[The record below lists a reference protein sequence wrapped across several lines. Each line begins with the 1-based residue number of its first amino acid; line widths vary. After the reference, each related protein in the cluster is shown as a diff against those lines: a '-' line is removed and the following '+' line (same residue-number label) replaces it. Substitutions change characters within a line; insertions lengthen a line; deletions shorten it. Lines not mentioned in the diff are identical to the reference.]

1 MKVLAC
7 ERRFA
12 ISFRFVAAL
21 RVFNVDIEE
30 RNRVVLLKSKRKR
43 GM

>member
-12 ISFRFVAAL
+12 INFRFAAAL